1 MGGGDG
7 GEASMVSPLEVLHPS
22 YLLFPALLGS
32 AILAL
37 VCPLVGAHLIL
48 RRRVFLG
55 LTLPQIAACGVAF
68 TFWLYHEA
76 GFVHGA
82 GGERIAAMA
91 GSLLFTLAGMGLLA
105 YLDRHATGSPEGRLA
120 AAYAFA
126 SALTILFVVFNPAG
140 ELEILNLLKGEV
152 IALSVGELRLLAIV
166 YGIVLVGLVLFR
178 REFLLT
184 SFDRDLAFL
193 LTGGK
198 VRWSVLLYL
207 LCGLSI
213 AVGVIMA
220 GPLLV
225 FGFMVLPPLSA
236 RPLVRGTA
244 SFLALSSLIGLITA
258 ILGFYLSVVL
268 DLPLGPTDVTL
279 GCALLFVSHA
289 LSRARARRTAAVAVL
304 CFAATGVGAG
314 CAPRG
319 GIAVPLASVEALK
332 ESTVWLARVRNSTN
346 SELRLPSG
354 NPLRSLAEM
363 AGKVSSD
370 YRPTVMDLLRDSLQS
385 ELEQRKIKIAFPE
398 AQDARLGA
406 FAPHPA
412 SAAQTAREG
421 KLSGLLLITNIQRWH
436 ADGRQLVS
444 TRVEFKLLRISDGA
458 VLWEKTVQRVIPTTG
473 AGHLGEASS
482 DAVKAIVREIFGS

>member
-1 MGGGDG
+1 
-7 GEASMVSPLEVLHPS
+7 MVSPLEVFNPS

-32 AILAL
+32 AVLAL

-55 LTLPQIAACGVAF
+55 LTLPQVAACGVAF

-76 GFVHGA
+76 GLTHGA
-82 GGERIAAMA
+82 GGERMLAMF
-91 GSLLFTLAGMGLLA
+91 GSLLFTLVGMGLLA

-120 AAYAFA
+120 AAYALA

-152 IALSVGELRLLAIV
+152 IALSRGELELLAIV
-166 YGIVLVGLVLFR
+166 YGLALIGLVLFR

-198 VRWSVLLYL
+198 AQWSVLLYL

-236 RPLVRGTA
+236 RPFARGTA
-244 SFLALSSLIGLITA
+244 SFFALSSSIGLLTA
-258 ILGFYLSVVL
+258 ILGFYLSIVL
-268 DLPLGPTDVTL
+268 DLPLGPTDVAL
-279 GCALLFVSHA
+279 GCVLLFVTHA
-289 LSRARARRTAAVAVL
+289 LSRLRSWRTSAVAML
-304 CFAATGVGAG
+304 CFASACVSAG
-314 CAPRG
+314 CSFNRP
-319 GIAVPLASVEALK
+319 ITVPLSSVEALN
-332 ESTVWLARVRNSTN
+332 ESTVWLAKGRNSTN

-363 AGKVSSD
+363 AGKVSSE
-370 YRPTVMDLLRDSLQS
+370 YRPTVMDLLRDSLQA
-385 ELEQRKIKIAFPE
+385 ELERRKIKIAFPE
-398 AQDARLGA
+398 SNDARLAA
-406 FAPHPA
+406 FSPLPA
-412 SAAQTAREG
+412 SAAQTARAG
-421 KLSGLLLITNIQRWH
+421 NLSGLLLLAEVMRWN
-436 ADGRQLVS
+436 ADGRQLLS
-444 TRVEFKLLRISDGA
+444 TRVDFKLLRISDGS
-458 VLWEKTVQRVIPTTG
+458 VLWERRVQRVIST
-473 AGHLGEASS
+473 AGSANISQVS
-482 DAVKAIVREIFGS
+482 NDAVREIIRELFAS